1 MPSNTTP
8 FSSDTTLLDHSFW
21 DKAVAF
27 HGHECPGLAIGYKA
41 CEAVIAEF
49 NLDAQTLPAIDEE
62 LVCITENDA
71 CCVDAIQ
78 SLLGCT
84 YGKANLIPRLRGKM
98 AFSFYTRDTGKA
110 VRLYL
115 KPDLGQGMTRDEFKA
130 YLIETPYT
138 ELFEIK
144 EPRWTLPEPARHFAS
159 EICSV
164 CGELTAE
171 YALRLH
177 EGKPVC
183 LDCHDAYDREGF

>member
-1 MPSNTTP
+1 MLSNAAS

-27 HGHECPGLAIGYKA
+27 HGHECPGLAIGYKV

-49 NLDAQTLPAIDEE
+49 NLDAEALPAIDEE

-98 AFSFYTRDTGKA
+98 AFSFYTRGTGKV
-110 VRLYL
+110 VRFCL
-115 KPDLGQGMTRDEFKA
+115 KPDLGQGMERDEFKT

-138 ELFEIK
+138 ELFEIT
-144 EPRWTLPEPARHFAS
+144 EPRWDLPEPARHFVS
-159 EICSV
+159 EICAV
-164 CGELTAE
+164 CGESTAE

-177 EGKPVC
+177 EGKSVC
-183 LDCHDAYDREGF
+183 LDCYDAYDREGF

>member
-115 KPDLGQGMTRDEFKA
+115 KPDLGQGMMRDEFKA

-144 EPRWTLPEPARHFAS
+144 KPHWTLPEPARYFAS

-183 LDCHDAYDREGF
+183 LDCYDAYDREGF